1 MTAATA
7 RAPRVPA
14 QKDAGQ
20 VCDDSVVAA
29 LVASAQGGDQQA
41 WDALIERY
49 APLIWSICRR
59 YRLGRADADDVG
71 QGSLARAWWTS
82 WTRCAIQP
90 RCPGG
95 LPPPPGWSAG
105 ASRARHAD
113 RTRLSARSTP
123 RPLPDGLAE
132 AVEQELL
139 ADERHAALCEAF
151 THLPRRKAGQLI
163 AMLVADPP
171 VPLHRDQRQAW
182 RTPSAASARPAAAAW
197 TGCAATPAIAALINA
212 ESGSPPARHGYGQLN
227 PCDPHFRVSCPPQP
241 GIMIQ
246 SDTYSARRAARRE
259 LARRQPGH
267 HAQACWGTARDRH
280 LHHHLHGDRPA
291 VLGQRHRA
299 PGRLLRLAAHRHREL
314 NPDHPEAPG
323 AIPRQAIVEE
333 HYRHTAT
340 PITSQSAAA
349 RLMDRRRGHPP
360 VFGDLAT

>member
-71 QGSLARAWWTS
+71 QGV
-82 WTRCAIQP
+82 WTRLVDQLDKMRDPAA
-90 RCPGG
+90 
-95 LPPPPGWSAG
+95 LPGWLATTTRRECWRVAG
-105 ASRARHAD
+105 A
-113 RTRLSARSTP
+113 TRGPNAAICALDAET
-123 RPLPDGLAE
+123 LPDGLAE

-151 THLPRRKAGQLI
+151 THLPAEGRQLI

-171 VPLHRDQRQAW
+171 VPY
-182 RTPSAASARPAAAAW
+182 TEISARLGVPIGSIGP
-197 TGCAATPAIAALINA
+197 TRSRCLDRMRRYPAIAALINA

-227 PCDPHFRVSCPPQP
+227 PCDR
-241 GIMIQ
+241 
-246 SDTYSARRAARRE
+246 
-259 LARRQPGH
+259 
-267 HAQACWGTARDRH
+267 
-280 LHHHLHGDRPA
+280 
-291 VLGQRHRA
+291 
-299 PGRLLRLAAHRHREL
+299 
-314 NPDHPEAPG
+314 
-323 AIPRQAIVEE
+323 
-333 HYRHTAT
+333 
-340 PITSQSAAA
+340 TS
-349 RLMDRRRGHPP
+349 G
-360 VFGDLAT
+360 